1 MEPVQPMQP
10 NRTMPNDQN
19 DAPATTKPAN
29 NDPAQPVWI
38 PIGPVSSG
46 ESI

>member
-1 MEPVQPMQP
+1 MEPVQQMQP
-10 NRTMPNDQN
+10 NRTMPNDN
-19 DAPATTKPAN
+19 NTPTNMAN

-38 PIGPVSSG
+38 PIELVSSG